1 MRISSFLSQSSNKE
15 MATGK
20 MHIIPPWMFC
30 YAVIRLYLEKLQQIE
45 HDRRWKAEEIHM
57 LDMCRNVLLD
67 VRASTIIIIRFA
79 PPVVDIQVSST
90 IVYEA
95 SQGFNH
101 SRYERLE

>member
-67 VRASTIIIIRFA
+67 VELLLL
-79 PPVVDIQVSST
+79 SSFDLPHLSWT
-90 IVYEA
+90 
-95 SQGFNH
+95 SKF
-101 SRYERLE
+101 LLL